1 MISEFLV
8 VSRFSSIF
16 VQNLH
21 TYIHTYGLIDSDG
34 IFERSSPLQLE
45 EYRELLEQGGDKV
58 GFLFL
63 FESKNLNLLLD
74 MSMVMLMLLIS
85 KAHPTCL
92 IKVFS
97 QRVRESSSEMT

>member
-8 VSRFSSIF
+8 VSRFSS
-16 VQNLH
+16 
-21 TYIHTYGLIDSDG
+21 IHTYGLIDSDG

-58 GFLFL
+58 GFQLFLFL
-63 FESKNLNLLLD
+63 FEPKNLNLLLD
-74 MSMVMLMLLIS
+74 VSMVMLMLLIS

>member
-8 VSRFSSIF
+8 VSRFSS
-16 VQNLH
+16 
-21 TYIHTYGLIDSDG
+21 IHTYGLIDSDG

-74 MSMVMLMLLIS
+74 VSMVMLMLLIS

>member
-8 VSRFSSIF
+8 VSRFSS
-16 VQNLH
+16 
-21 TYIHTYGLIDSDG
+21 IHTYGLIDSDG

-58 GFLFL
+58 GFQLFLFL

-74 MSMVMLMLLIS
+74 VSMVMLMLLIS